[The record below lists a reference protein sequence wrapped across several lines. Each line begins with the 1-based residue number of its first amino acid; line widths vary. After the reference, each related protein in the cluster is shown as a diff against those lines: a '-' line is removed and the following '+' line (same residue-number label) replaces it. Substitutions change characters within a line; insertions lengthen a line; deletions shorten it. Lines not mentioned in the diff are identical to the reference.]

1 MNTLDSI
8 RDRHLPALIDLRHRL
23 HRIPELGYE
32 EHKTAAAIREH
43 LDRLGISHIGGVDG
57 APTTTVAVIGDAAKP
72 CIALRA
78 DMDALPIAEQTGLPY
93 ASEHPGRMHA
103 CGHDGHCAA
112 LVGVAAVL
120 NEMAERLPVC
130 VKLIWQPAEE
140 AGGGAQRLIAAGV
153 LDGRVGPP
161 VKAIFASH
169 GWPGL
174 KVGCVAT
181 RPGPMLAATD
191 NFTATFHGQ
200 GCHGAYPHMGRDPIV
215 AAAQAVVA
223 LQQVVSRDMDPTDGA
238 VVTVGLFNAGVAV
251 NIIPDAATFSGT
263 ARTLTEANRRKI
275 RAAIERRCA
284 GAAAG
289 ADCRL
294 EFQWSQG
301 YPAVNNDPAMADFV
315 AEVARST
322 LGPDRFIPVA
332 KPSMGGEDFSYYLE
346 KVPGCIFLI
355 GVEPADRNGYPVL
368 HSDQYDFTD
377 DALAVAI
384 GMLVELAARFRA

>member
-1 MNTLDSI
+1 MIELVRRIGIKPFFCVWELTLACNLRCKHCGSLAGEPRADEL
-8 RDRHLPALIDLRHRL
+8 RLDEALPVADQLAALGTLRVTLGGGEPTL
-23 HRIPELGYE
+23 HP
-32 EHKTAAAIREH
+32 HWH
-43 LDRLGISHIGGVDG
+43 
-57 APTTTVAVIGDAAKP
+57 VIGRR
-72 CIALRA
+72 L
-78 DMDALPIAEQTGLPY
+78 
-93 ASEHPGRMHA
+93 SE
-103 CGHDGHCAA
+103 
-112 LVGVAAVL
+112 L
-120 NEMAERLPVC
+120 
-130 VKLIWQPAEE
+130 
-140 AGGGAQRLIAAGV
+140 
-153 LDGRVGPP
+153 
-161 VKAIFASH
+161 
-169 GWPGL
+169 
-174 KVGCVAT
+174 
-181 RPGPMLAATD
+181 
-191 NFTATFHGQ
+191 
-200 GCHGAYPHMGRDPIV
+200 
-215 AAAQAVVA
+215 
-223 LQQVVSRDMDPTDGA
+223 
-238 VVTVGLFNAGVAV
+238 GVAV